1 MIPTLRQSLYNV
13 SCMDSALFLE
23 FIHPGQILFGLTVL
37 LFGSAFTLSL
47 LMGSRVQVVRP
58 LIGVL
63 FSILFLLLGTVAI
76 EFSAAA
82 TPSYTFGDFASLS
95 EALSTHRWLLFQL
108 PIVLTMTSLLVL
120 FVYQEKIGDRHARL
134 YRGVVMLSI
143 AVSFASLVAI
153 IFESML

>member
-1 MIPTLRQSLYNV
+1 
-13 SCMDSALFLE
+13 MDTAFFVDL
-23 FIHPGQILFGLTVL
+23 IHPGQILFALTIL

-47 LMGSRVQVVRP
+47 LIGSRAQVVRP

-63 FSILFLLLGTVAI
+63 FVILFLLLGTVAI

-95 EALSTHRWLLFQL
+95 EALSTHRWLLLQL
-108 PIVLTMTSLLVL
+108 PIILTTTALLVL
-120 FVYQEKIGDRHARL
+120 FVYREKIADRHARL
-134 YRGVVMLSI
+134 YRSVVLLSI
-143 AVSFASLVAI
+143 SVSFASLIAI